1 MTQQRLIAASR
12 PPLGF
17 RILVEIGA
25 LPFWE
30 GLGDVDFVCG
40 GCGVTLAKSNPRE
53 YAFTE
58 FLFRCPQCGSYNRTP
73 EPK

>member
-1 MTQQRLIAASR
+1 MIQQRLIAASR

-17 RILVEIGA
+17 RILVEKGA

-40 GCGVTLAKSNPRE
+40 VCGVTLAKSNPRE

-73 EPK
+73 EPR